1 MPKFLNSEL
10 KLLLY
15 LNILFFI
22 LAQKFMACFFKT
34 SSQISSVTCP
44 WLEILLAS
52 ASALLLTL
60 EFLLQTMLL
69 LKKTF
74 AAL

>member
-52 ASALLLTL
+52 ASALLLT

>member
-34 SSQISSVTCP
+34 SSEISSVTCP

-52 ASALLLTL
+52 ASALLLT
-60 EFLLQTMLL
+60 EILLQTMLL